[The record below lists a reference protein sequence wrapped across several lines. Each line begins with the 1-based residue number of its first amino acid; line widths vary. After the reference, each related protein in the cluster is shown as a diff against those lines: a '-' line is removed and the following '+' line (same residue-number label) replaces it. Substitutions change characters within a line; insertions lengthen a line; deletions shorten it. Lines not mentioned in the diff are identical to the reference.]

1 MPLAMRVRRMIPPF
15 HNEKRL
21 NSMASPFF
29 RNKPFDTLMRGLCD
43 LNKGSYIVT
52 KCLPQY
58 SISGPFPVIELN
70 SKENA
75 VVMDVVPILHAPIQG
90 VPGGT
95 ISNPILEL
103 GTSSHRRIV
112 RGIHSCQMD
121 HDIVIRGYVGSPTP
135 RLAARRQPIPS
146 VIGNQSSFMEAHTHL
161 TRILLGQVHHSTC
174 FWLASIDVMVLAN
187 VLIRK
192 VPVQVLSV

>member
-29 RNKPFDTLMRGLCD
+29 RNKPFDTLMRGLHNKTHLKGPTLLCNPIASEYLCD

-112 RGIHSCQMD
+112 RGIHSCLESTTS
-121 HDIVIRGYVGSPTP
+121 GY
-135 RLAARRQPIPS
+135 
-146 VIGNQSSFMEAHTHL
+146 
-161 TRILLGQVHHSTC
+161 
-174 FWLASIDVMVLAN
+174 WLS
-187 VLIRK
+187 R
-192 VPVQVLSV
+192 